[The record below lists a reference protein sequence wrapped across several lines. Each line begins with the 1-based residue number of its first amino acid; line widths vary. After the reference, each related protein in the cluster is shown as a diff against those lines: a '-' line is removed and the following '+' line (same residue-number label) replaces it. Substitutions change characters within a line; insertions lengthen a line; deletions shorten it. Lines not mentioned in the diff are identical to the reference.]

1 MPREIV
7 GLAWGGHLL
16 QLSTDGPGFG
26 GRERSGRGRPGWLCC
41 SVRSHAFLMR
51 LGGFRVAWL

>member
-16 QLSTDGPGFG
+16 QLSTNGPGPGPGFG
-26 GRERSGRGRPGWLCC
+26 GREGSGRG
-41 SVRSHAFLMR
+41 VQA
-51 LGGFRVAWL
+51 GFAAL